1 VRDALFIARKDLSHR
16 LRTRETILWMFFMP
30 IIFFYFI
37 GTVTGGTY
45 SSMTGRPRI
54 AVMMPKDAGF
64 LGEQLVRRL
73 DEQGLQVDRPATE
86 AEFAEYYR
94 RLRVPAA
101 FTDSVLAG
109 RQVILLWANDSE
121 GLSRDFE
128 RIRVGRAVYTLLAD
142 VIAASETGQGPSPAS
157 LAALNAMPRML
168 RVAVEPAGERHR
180 IPSGFEHAVPGIMTM
195 FTLLV
200 MTTGGSVLLVIE
212 RRQGMLRRL
221 AATPMSRRSI
231 VGGKWLGMLG
241 MGVVQIGFA
250 MLAGTVL
257 FRMDWGP
264 DLPMILALML
274 AYGAMMA
281 SLGLLLGCLARTE
294 NQAAGIGVL
303 AANVLGALGGC
314 WWPIEITP
322 GWMQKFSLFLP
333 TGWAMN
339 ALHKLIS
346 FRAGAA
352 SALPHLVG
360 MILVAALVLAASRR
374 AFRFE

>member
-1 VRDALFIARKDLSHR
+1 MRDALFIARKDLLHR
-16 LRTRETILWMFFMP
+16 LRGRETILWMFFMP
-30 IIFFYFI
+30 IVFFYFI
-37 GTVTGGTY
+37 GTITGGSY
-45 SSMTGRPRI
+45 SGMTGRPRI
-54 AVMMPKDAGF
+54 AVMMPADAGF
-64 LGEQLVRRL
+64 LGDQLVRRL

-86 AEFAEYYR
+86 AEFDRYYR

-109 RQVILLWANDSE
+109 RPVAVTWANDSE
-121 GLSRDFE
+121 GLTRDFE
-128 RIRVGRAVYTLLAD
+128 RMRVGRAVYTLLAD
-142 VIAASETGQGPSPAS
+142 VVAADAMGLGPSAAA
-157 LAALNAMPRML
+157 LAELNAMPRTL
-168 RVAVEPAGERHR
+168 TVEVTAAGERR
-180 IPSGFEHAVPGIMTM
+180 RVPSGYQHAVPGIMTM

-200 MTTGGSVLLVIE
+200 LTTGGSVLLVIE

-221 AATPMSRRSI
+221 AATPMSRLGI
-231 VGGKWLGMLG
+231 VSGKWLGMLG

-257 FRMDWGP
+257 FRVDWGP

-274 AYGAMMA
+274 AYGALMA
-281 SLGLLLGCLARTE
+281 SVGLLLGCLARNE
-294 NQAAGIGVL
+294 NQAVAIGVI

-322 GWMQKFSLFLP
+322 AWMQRLALFLP
-333 TGWAMN
+333 TGWAMD

-352 SALPHLVG
+352 SALPHLIG
-360 MILVAALVLAASRR
+360 MALAAAVILAASRR
-374 AFRFE
+374 AFRFQ

>member
-1 VRDALFIARKDLSHR
+1 MRDMLFIARKDLAHR
-16 LRTRETILWMFFMP
+16 LRGRETILWMFFMP
-30 IIFFYFI
+30 VVFFYFI
-37 GTVTGGTY
+37 GTITGGSY
-45 SSMTGRPRI
+45 SGLTGRPRI
-54 AVMMPKDAGF
+54 AVMMPADAGF
-64 LGEQLVRRL
+64 LGDQLVRRL
-73 DEQGLQVDRPATE
+73 DDQGLQVDRPATE

-109 RQVILLWANDSE
+109 RPVELLWANDSE

-142 VIAASETGQGPSPAS
+142 VIAADAMGLGPSAAS
-157 LAALNAMPRML
+157 LAELNAMPRRL
-168 RVAVEPAGERHR
+168 KVEVTAAGERR
-180 IPSGFEHAVPGIMTM
+180 RVPTGYEQSVPGIMTM

-200 MTTGGSVLLVIE
+200 LTTGGSVLLVIE

-221 AATPMSRRSI
+221 ASTPISRLGI

-257 FRMDWGP
+257 FSMDWGP
-264 DLPMILALML
+264 DLPMIMALML
-274 AYGAMMA
+274 AYGALMA
-281 SLGLLLGCLARTE
+281 SVGLLLGCLARNE
-294 NQAAGIGVL
+294 NQAAAIGVI

-322 GWMQKFSLFLP
+322 GWMQKLSLFLP
-333 TGWAMN
+333 TGWAMD
-339 ALHKLIS
+339 ALHKLVS
-346 FRAGAA
+346 FQAGAA
-352 SALPHLVG
+352 SALPHLIG
-360 MILVAALVLAASRR
+360 MILAAAIVLAASRR
-374 AFRFE
+374 VFRFE